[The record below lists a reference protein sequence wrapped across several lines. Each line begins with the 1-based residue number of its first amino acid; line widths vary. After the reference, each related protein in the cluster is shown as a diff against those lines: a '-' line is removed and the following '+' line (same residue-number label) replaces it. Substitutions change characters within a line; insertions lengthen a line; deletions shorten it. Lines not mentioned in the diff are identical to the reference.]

1 MSLRP
6 IVYHLFSKPLPY
18 LPALALQE
26 KIHAIQVRSREPG
39 KEYSSSSLSGTRH
52 PDTLLLLEHRP
63 VYTAGRR
70 QDAQELE
77 DERLHVMKS
86 GADWVATQRG
96 GETTYHGPGQIVG
109 YSLFDLT
116 RMGVSRMTISSPHV
130 LMSFSRFERETMSA
144 KHSCF

>member
-6 IVYHLFSKPLPY
+6 IVYHVFSKPLPY

-26 KIHAIQVRSREPG
+26 KIHTIQARSREPD
-39 KEYSSSSLSGTRH
+39 KDYSQASLSHTLH
-52 PDTLLLLEHRP
+52 PNVLLILEHRP

-70 QDAQELE
+70 QDAQEMK
-77 DERLHVMKS
+77 DERLRLVKS

-116 RMGVSRMTISSPHV
+116 RMGVRW
-130 LMSFSRFERETMSA
+130 
-144 KHSCF
+144 K

>member
-6 IVYHLFSKPLPY
+6 IVYHIFSKPLPY

-39 KEYSSSSLSGTRH
+39 KEYSPSSLSGTRH

-77 DERLHVMKS
+77 DERLRVMKS

-116 RMGVSRMTISSPHV
+116 RMGVS
-130 LMSFSRFERETMSA
+130 
-144 KHSCF
+144 